1 MNTIQAAQ
9 VTPQSILKPETN
21 LNASRPMEMFCLFGS
36 TMNIKPV
43 MSAEEGVIIQRGQ
56 GIGTKK
62 ALMKMVDI
70 IAKET
75 SDVEKKRLMITHVNC
90 YERAMTV
97 RDMILTR
104 CSFREAVIVDAA
116 GVATVYAGDGG
127 IVVTC

>member
-1 MNTIQAAQ
+1 MRTYFVLDNLDTLRKNGRLTG
-9 VTPQSILKPETN
+9 VKSIV
-21 LNASRPMEMFCLFGS
+21 AS

-97 RDMILTR
+97 RDMLLTR